1 MKNKSAFIAMALS
14 SVLSL
19 GMIAG
24 CAQQSSSADV
34 SPSSTDAGDSTV
46 AKEAVQTGVSKAID
60 VAKEAADNVKD
71 GAPTADESEDT
82 EKSDSLTDT
91 MEFTDEAFDKATEK
105 AKETIDQA
113 KQQMTGDPV
122 SSETSGTDTAK

>member
-46 AKEAVQTGVSKAID
+46 AKEVVQTGVSKAID